1 MSTHTG
7 SPRPNESSGLGACF
21 AALTRVFAA
30 SLGLAAMLLVATL
43 AGASPAFAHAQLQDI
58 SPADGSTLQVP
69 PDAVRLTFDAP
80 PLSKGAEV
88 VAIGSHGTTTLN
100 PVAEGNQIV
109 AAWPAEL
116 GPGSY
121 QVNWR
126 AVSGD
131 GHPVQGTTAFRI
143 IGGAASS
150 VPSTAGPGQGS
161 GPSGPTPSASAAAP
175 TEAPSGAPTGQA
187 TQESSDDGGGVPWLG
202 LGAAVLTLAL
212 LGFGVGSVLRS
223 RRSG

>member
-100 PVAEGNQIV
+100 PVAQGNQIV

-150 VPSTAGPGQGS
+150 V
-161 GPSGPTPSASAAAP
+161 PTPSASAAAP

>member
-7 SPRPNESSGLGACF
+7 SPRPHQNSGLGACF

-30 SLGLAAMLLVATL
+30 SLGLAAMLLLVATL

-100 PVAEGNQIV
+100 PVAQGNQIV

-150 VPSTAGPGQGS
+150 V
-161 GPSGPTPSASAAAP
+161 PTPSASAAAP

>member
-7 SPRPNESSGLGACF
+7 SPRPHQNSGLGAWI

-43 AGASPAFAHAQLQDI
+43 AVASPAFAHAQLQDI
-58 SPADGSTLQVP
+58 SPADGSTLQGP

-100 PVAEGNQIV
+100 PVAQGNQIV

-150 VPSTAGPGQGS
+150 V
-161 GPSGPTPSASAAAP
+161 PTPSASAAAP

>member
-7 SPRPNESSGLGACF
+7 SPRPNESSGLGVWIAC
-21 AALTRVFAA
+21 LTRVFAA

-100 PVAEGNQIV
+100 PVAQGNQIV

-150 VPSTAGPGQGS
+150 V
-161 GPSGPTPSASAAAP
+161 PTPSASAAAP